1 MKKAVLINLLVITS
15 VVAIFVFTGMW
26 YMRPGVPSEVLEQAR
41 QRQLQP
47 LLEISEPI
55 KQPIKEEVA
64 PVEQV
69 VDQAALA
76 EQLLPTLRDELSVSL
91 EQQLY
96 EKLKGRFS
104 SDQEIIAQLSDALEP
119 ALTSRIVPSD
129 YVDTKQLTA
138 SLASLQNSLQKDFDK
153 KVSNLKTE
161 LLWEQGKSTL
171 ALNQDLDLYKQELNE
186 QMQAYVPQLVDQ
198 MLATAVQR
206 VYDDLSLNE
215 KANVSELKQS
225 FPENLSEEQILAI
238 YTAYKSQMVLDLV
251 PSLLD
256 SLQEP
261 VSKMV
266 AALIEDLSFTASPV
280 PALVEPSIPAVPAVK
295 PVVVKAEP
303 ALEAPI
309 PPVPFVEESVV
320 VKTEPVVA
328 VPVPA
333 VPAVKT
339 EPLVDEPVVQK
350 EGQPIITLP
359 VFAEDEPVVLVEPE
373 VYLEQREVLRNQAI
387 EEILKRINAV
397 Q

>member
-1 MKKAVLINLLVITS
+1 
-15 VVAIFVFTGMW
+15 
-26 YMRPGVPSEVLEQAR
+26 
-41 QRQLQP
+41 
-47 LLEISEPI
+47 
-55 KQPIKEEVA
+55 
-64 PVEQV
+64 
-69 VDQAALA
+69 
-76 EQLLPTLRDELSVSL
+76 
-91 EQQLY
+91 
-96 EKLKGRFS
+96 
-104 SDQEIIAQLSDALEP
+104 
-119 ALTSRIVPSD
+119 
-129 YVDTKQLTA
+129 
-138 SLASLQNSLQKDFDK
+138 
-153 KVSNLKTE
+153 
-161 LLWEQGKSTL
+161 
-171 ALNQDLDLYKQELNE
+171 QD
-186 QMQAYVPQLVDQ
+186 
-198 MLATAVQR
+198 
-206 VYDDLSLNE
+206 
-215 KANVSELKQS
+215 
-225 FPENLSEEQILAI
+225 
-238 YTAYKSQMVLDLV
+238 
-251 PSLLD
+251 
-256 SLQEP
+256 P

-280 PALVEPSIPAVPAVK
+280 PALVEPSIPAIPAVK